1 MKTTWQRLNITEL
14 DSRTQRWRGN
24 LFLFIL
30 SVLLVLGLAFPTA
43 GFAACTD
50 NDGDGYGY
58 PGSADCTYSEEDCD
72 DNNSAINPGATELC
86 NGVDDDCDG
95 LVDEGF
101 GTESPNKIGSYP
113 YECGDAD
120 EDGIPIDNDVDGD
133 ANLADSD
140 CEKCNLYDPPG
151 CTPGVDDPCCVTQ
164 SFYICNGGTLECFVP
179 ETGLN
184 EPEAEIAYTDECHD
198 GDDNDC
204 DSLIDGADPGCAAS
218 QGEICNGL
226 DDDYDGEVDEG
237 FPGLGDPCTVG
248 TGACERTGNY
258 ICNETNDGT
267 ICSATAGSPGLEN
280 TPGTGN
286 CLDEIDNDCDGLVDL
301 ADSDCHADEK
311 CDGIDN
317 DGDGLTDEDFLPS
330 ALGEYGL
337 GETCTVGAGA
347 CVASGVMIC
356 SPDKTTTVCSAVPE
370 LASVEGPTGATC
382 SDGIDNDCDGHTDN
396 LDPDCGSAGLM
407 AYCALPYIHGKPGDD
422 CTGWHEIQFGHQ
434 FGPDAT
440 VTAELVALDMEG
452 NVLDSTPVEY
462 GDTAHLAS
470 RIYDGDYKFSTK
482 TNKRGTRHQVFAPV
496 PLLRVTVEDGL
507 NRAQA
512 YCSNIPYIEVVEP
525 SGTVV
530 TESEGDVTRVLT
542 AIPLVDPSTLRVKVD
557 GVYILQELGINPED
571 CTSSSPCGGTITTGP
586 LAGVEVSDLV
596 VGVSPVEDPGAN
608 SLRMNLSNLGCGG
621 HVIVVEAD
629 EPLPGSF
636 PTYPTEDCHADDLR
650 DKGTSSGL
658 AVKIDEPAEGDQT
671 FDNPVPIIGKACSG
685 QQIAGVRINGLSLD
699 VEGNV
704 DFTPGDGEDSG
715 DLYEYPIDT
724 ALPQTDLA
732 AELTTGV
739 AQVGTFDPGSN
750 RLIAEVTDDLGN
762 RSFKTLFFAVGDVA
776 KPGVGPLAKTAVDEI
791 LETVKSMVRSE
802 IQDALESTTVE
813 IENAFVVGLK
823 PEALQKVFDAL
834 SEQAAPVFKDE
845 VRANLLAVAPVKKKV
860 SGGCSCKP
868 NVTIRITDVEIDPDQ
883 MSCTSTFVT
892 DRINILV
899 HLPDVKI
906 YASAYGKCKTTGLFG
921 ECWAETIVDVQST
934 TTVTGIEFGFSVT
947 EGQLRGDASPE
958 EPTFEI
964 TAEADVSTTGGSEV
978 NCVAAVCNW
987 ALETLTTILTFG
999 QADLDLS
1006 PQIDVSKEIKFKETI
1021 HASKPDPFDLK
1032 EIKVDEE
1039 EVESFGQVL
1048 RGDLDDVQITPNG
1061 LRATLKGTFSTL
1073 SEDPEVEDTP
1083 GATLTPAG
1091 PPVIHP
1097 SEAGEVYLALADDT
1111 FNQLFASMTA
1121 SGKLKTSCEETE
1133 LTFSD
1138 LLPAD
1143 CEALNVADKPF
1154 ITAVL
1159 QGTCHGWKGDDCS
1172 DIYID
1177 EYPLIAEGACNN
1189 AKSKL
1194 QSLNISSATP
1204 LLLCVKQDNP
1214 PNFLIMDDSW
1224 TDPVETVLRLND
1236 LSVAVLLD
1244 RGSAGFDG
1252 TQLSSIPQCFDPN
1265 AQTNTT
1271 GDCLAFAMCLDID
1284 LLTEMSFEE
1293 CMDGKPGLAI
1303 SFNNILV
1310 TDRVAGMVCGGA
1322 PPADDDLLA
1331 QTAAD
1336 SDPVNIDLTG
1346 NVEDFTPPI
1355 CAEGLDIGGFVEG
1368 LDVSSVKVIAIDAAG
1383 GQESPFQDY
1392 LGITGNVEK

>member
-1 MKTTWQRLNITEL
+1 MKTTWEGLNTSESY
-14 DSRTQRWRGN
+14 SRPQRWRGN
-24 LFLFIL
+24 LFPFIL
-30 SVLLVLGLAFPTA
+30 SVLLVFGLAFPTA
-43 GFAACTD
+43 GLADCTD
-50 NDGDGYGY
+50 NDGDGYYVEG
-58 PGSADCTYSEEDCD
+58 GDCGPVDCD
-72 DNNSAINPGATELC
+72 DTDASVHPGAPELC
-86 NGVDDDCDG
+86 NSIDDDCDD

-101 GTESPNKIGSYP
+101 GTESPDTLVAD
-113 YECGDAD
+113 CGD
-120 EDGIPIDNDVDGD
+120 GIDNDGDGLID
-133 ANLADSD
+133 F
-140 CEKCNLYDPPG
+140 
-151 CTPGVDDPCCVTQ
+151 DDPDCIADECRIGYPDADCTYPPPEGETCCLTR
-164 SFYICNGGTLECFVP
+164 SFHVCSAGTLECMEP
-179 ETGLN
+179 AGSLN
-184 EPEAEIAYTDECHD
+184 KPEPELAYTDECHD

-204 DSLIDGADPGCAAS
+204 DGLIDGADPDCAAY

-226 DDDYDGEVDEG
+226 DDDYNEEVDDG

-248 TGACERTGNY
+248 TGACAVTGNY
-258 ICNETNDGT
+258 ICNETNDGI
-267 ICSATAGSPGLEN
+267 ICSATAGTAGLEN
-280 TPGTGN
+280 TPGVGV
-286 CLDEIDNDCDGLVDL
+286 CLDGVDNDCDGLVDL
-301 ADSDCHADEK
+301 ADPDCQEAEK

-337 GETCTVGAGA
+337 GETCTVGTGA

-356 SPDKTTTVCSAVPE
+356 SPDKTTTVCSAVPG

-382 SDGIDNDCDGHTDN
+382 SDGIDNDCDDLIDGA
-396 LDPDCGSAGLM
+396 DPDCGSADFM
-407 AYCALPYIHGKPGDD
+407 AYCALPYIVGEPGDD

-434 FGPDAT
+434 FGPDAA

-470 RIYDGDYKFSTK
+470 RIDPEDYKFSTK
-482 TNKRGTRHQVFAPV
+482 TNKKGTRHQVFSPV

-512 YCSNIPYIEVVEP
+512 YCSNIPYLEVVEP

-571 CTSSSPCGGTITTGP
+571 CTSSSPCSGTITTGP

-596 VGVSPVEDPGAN
+596 VGVSPVEVPGAN
-608 SLRMNLSNLGCGG
+608 TLRMNLSNLGCGG
-621 HVIVVEAD
+621 HVVVVEAD
-629 EPLPGSF
+629 QPLPGSF
-636 PTYPTEDCHADDLR
+636 PTYPTEDCHADELR

-658 AVKIDEPAEGDQT
+658 AVKIDEPLEGDQT
-671 FDNPVPIIGKACSG
+671 FDDPVQVRGKACSG
-685 QQIAGVRINGLSLD
+685 RPVAGVRINGKSLD

-715 DLYEYPIDT
+715 DLYEYTIDT

-732 AELTTGV
+732 DELTTGV

-762 RSFKTLFFAVGDVA
+762 RSFKTHFFAVGDVA
-776 KPGVGPLAKTAVDEI
+776 KPGVGPLTKTAVDEI

-802 IQDALESTTVE
+802 IQDALTSTTVE

-823 PEALQKVFDAL
+823 PGALQKVFDAL

-845 VRANLLAVAPVKKKV
+845 VTANLLAVAPVKKKV
-860 SGGCSCKP
+860 SGGCSCDP
-868 NVTIRITDVEIDPDQ
+868 NVTIRITGVEIDPDQ

-892 DRINILV
+892 DKINILV
-899 HLPDVKI
+899 QLPDVKI

-934 TTVTGIEFGFSVT
+934 TTVTGIEFRFSVT

-964 TAEADVSTTGGSEV
+964 TAEAGVHTTGGSEV
-978 NCVAAVCNW
+978 NCVAALCNW
-987 ALETLTTILTFG
+987 ALEGLTWLLTFG
-999 QADLDLS
+999 QVDLDLS
-1006 PQIDVSKEIKFKETI
+1006 PQIDVSKEVKFNETI
-1021 HASKPDPFDLK
+1021 NASKPDPFDLK

-1083 GATLTPAG
+1083 GATLTPAD

-1143 CEALNVADKPF
+1143 CEALNVAGKPL

-1172 DIYID
+1172 TIPADN
-1177 EYPLIAEGACNN
+1177 PLIEKGACNN

-1194 QSLNISSATP
+1194 QSLNISSTTP

-1214 PNFLIMDDSW
+1214 PNFLIMDDGS

-1252 TQLSSIPQCFDPN
+1252 TQLSSIPKCFDPN

-1271 GDCLAFAMCLDID
+1271 GDCLGFAMCLDLD
-1284 LLTEMSFEE
+1284 LLTEMSFET
-1293 CMDGKPGLAI
+1293 CTDGKPGLAI
-1303 SFNNILV
+1303 SFKNILV

-1355 CAEGLDIGGFVEG
+1355 CAEGLDLGGFVEG

-1392 LGITGNVEK
+1392 LGITGNVQPK